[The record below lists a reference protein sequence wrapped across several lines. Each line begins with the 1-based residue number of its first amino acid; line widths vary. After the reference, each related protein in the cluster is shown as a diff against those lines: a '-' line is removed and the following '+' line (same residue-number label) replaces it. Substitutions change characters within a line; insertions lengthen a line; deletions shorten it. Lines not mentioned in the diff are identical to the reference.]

1 MKTYCSKLLFYI
13 FSQQIKVKITKTFDW
28 HVEGEIIE
36 KKLEV
41 IQVPEDY
48 VEKMK
53 LDLQG

>member
-13 FSQQIKVKITKTFDW
+13 FSEQIKVKITKTFDW